1 MGDGRNEGSSA
12 IEDRSQAAISLTP
25 DIDDTDSGSLLD
37 SFLSTLLKKM
47 SQRCT
52 SSVSFFLVVDNMVAL
67 DCILNSYCNLR
78 VPFHV
83 SVLCLKN

>member
-37 SFLSTLLKKM
+37 SFLSTFLKKM
-47 SQRCT
+47 NQRCT
-52 SSVSFFLVVDNMVAL
+52 SSVSF
-67 DCILNSYCNLR
+67 R
-78 VPFHV
+78 
-83 SVLCLKN
+83 